1 MTVFKSQRSNF
12 TGHDSTKVA
21 IENEKEMGTIDSRS
35 TRLDVVE
42 ANDVESGPMKVSQE
56 PTPLDETGEIMS
68 NLVVE
73 AGQDDTETSGSQN
86 CKPGSVVEKSSVIR
100 TEESDQQQ
108 CTEQNN
114 PLGRTEDF
122 EQQKVETEINPAH
135 RTVDVGTVKESESKS
150 SGDSCPNSMSS
161 ENSNKAGSLNSK
173 EVIEST
179 KEGIRCI

>member
-1 MTVFKSQRSNF
+1 MIDSTPGGNNQVDLKSDVASQESMQRSTVTNNDSVKSQRSNF

-86 CKPGSVVEKSSVIR
+86 CTAWI
-100 TEESDQQQ
+100 
-108 CTEQNN
+108 
-114 PLGRTEDF
+114 
-122 EQQKVETEINPAH
+122 
-135 RTVDVGTVKESESKS
+135 
-150 SGDSCPNSMSS
+150 SCRVFS
-161 ENSNKAGSLNSK
+161 
-173 EVIEST
+173 
-179 KEGIRCI
+179 C